1 MGDYYERNYNNGQ
14 MERVT
19 PQNIVAHLV
28 NLDISKDEAVER
40 INRLLEEQKKDLV
53 TPVSKED
60 WKYIYETAKEE
71 WAKYDGVK
79 PTGEALVEIRKV
91 IKQILRDEL
100 KIEPHGSFMNLN
112 KLTYN
117 ENKQKI
123 KDLLYKMI

>member
-1 MGDYYERNYNNGQ
+1 MGDYYERNYKNGE
-14 MERVT
+14 MKRVT
-19 PQNIVAHLV
+19 PQNIVTHLV
-28 NLDISKDEAVER
+28 NLDISKDEAVGR

-100 KIEPHGSFMNLN
+100 KIEPHGNFMNLN

-117 ENKQKI
+117 ENRQKI
-123 KDLLYKMI
+123 KDLLYRMI

>member
-1 MGDYYERNYNNGQ
+1 MGDYYERNYKNGQ

-28 NLDISKDEAVER
+28 NLDISKDEAVGR
-40 INRLLEEQKKDLV
+40 INRLIEEQKKDLV

-71 WAKYDGVK
+71 WAKYDGIK

-100 KIEPHGSFMNLN
+100 KIEPHGNFRNLN

-123 KDLLYKMI
+123 KDLLYRMI

>member
-1 MGDYYERNYNNGQ
+1 MGDYYECNYKNGE

-19 PQNIVAHLV
+19 PQNIVTHLV
-28 NLDISKDEAVER
+28 NLDISKDEAVGR

-100 KIEPHGSFMNLN
+100 KIEPHGNFMNLN

-117 ENKQKI
+117 ENRQKI
-123 KDLLYKMI
+123 KDLLYRMI